1 MAATGAV
8 PISDSLNEQSRREVP
23 GTRKWRRPL
32 LGPPHSRYNAKA
44 VGMKESSMRWVYM
57 AVIIVLVV
65 AALIFAVQ
73 NFQSVTVSFL
83 GLRIT
88 APHAFL
94 VAIIYLL
101 GMITGGSLWALTRRA
116 FERARS

>member
-1 MAATGAV
+1 
-8 PISDSLNEQSRREVP
+8 
-23 GTRKWRRPL
+23 
-32 LGPPHSRYNAKA
+32 
-44 VGMKESSMRWVYM
+44 MRWVNM
-57 AVIIVLVV
+57 AVITILVV

-83 GLRIT
+83 SFRIS

-101 GMITGGSLWALTRRA
+101 GMITGGSLWALMRRA
-116 FERARS
+116 FEGVRS